1 MKVSLATQKLIIDAP
16 LELVFQMMSA
26 IGSGR
31 LPGSNERSKVLQ
43 RDGDTLIAEFLT
55 PSGNKTYRTVEEVRL
70 FPPHRITY
78 RHLEGP
84 ITYSEEEFLL
94 AEVSGGS
101 IQLTYTG
108 VIEYRA
114 PFVPGLGWLASV
126 LYIKPKYDTVIRD
139 HMALVKKGA
148 EGRAARSHVFP
159 RTKPAP
165 TSDDQSDASNA

>member
-1 MKVSLATQKLIIDAP
+1 MALDTQKVIIDAP

-31 LPGSNERSKVLQ
+31 LPGSHERSKVLQ

-55 PSGNKTYRTVEEVRL
+55 PSGKKTYRTVEEVRL

-94 AEVSGGS
+94 AEVASGAT
-101 IQLTYTG
+101 QLTYTG
-108 VIEYRA
+108 VIEHRV
-114 PFVPGLGWLASV
+114 PFLPGLGWLASV
-126 LYIKPKYDTVIRD
+126 LYIKPKYDIVIRD

-148 EGRAARSHVFP
+148 EARAARSHVFP
-159 RTKPAP
+159 RKPVLP
-165 TSDDQSDASNA
+165 SDLEPEPIDA

>member
-1 MKVSLATQKLIIDAP
+1 MKVALATQKLIIDAP

-31 LPGSNERSKVLQ
+31 LPGSNERSNVLQ
-43 RDGDTLIAEFLT
+43 REGNTLIAEFFT

-94 AEVSGGS
+94 AEVAGGT
-101 IQLTYTG
+101 QVTYTG
-108 VIEYRA
+108 VIEHRV
-114 PFVPGLGWLASV
+114 PFLPGLGWLASL
-126 LYIKPKYDTVIRD
+126 LYIKPKYDTIIRD
-139 HMALVKKGA
+139 HMALIKQGA
-148 EGRAARSHVFP
+148 GARAARSHVFRRSHP
-159 RTKPAP
+159 PENDPA
-165 TSDDQSDASNA
+165 